1 MVEREREVRTDQQYP
16 FASGPPAAYSPPP
29 AVSSEGRGMMG
40 RFRPLI
46 ALGIICATI
55 FSCLGLWIGLQ
66 LEAIEIITA
75 IIGGLFGFLGGVSLK
90 VLENE

>member
-1 MVEREREVRTDQQYP
+1 MVT
-16 FASGPPAAYSPPP
+16 GPGEEHKDDRGIH
-29 AVSSEGRGMMG
+29 SSYQGAIESQANIPHKEKNMMG
-40 RFRPLI
+40 RFRPQI
-46 ALGIICATI
+46 ALGIICATL

-66 LEAIEIITA
+66 LEAVEIITA

>member
-1 MVEREREVRTDQQYP
+1 MVT
-16 FASGPPAAYSPPP
+16 GPGEEHKDDRG
-29 AVSSEGRGMMG
+29 VHSSYQGAIESQANIPHKEETMMG
-40 RFRPLI
+40 RFRPQI